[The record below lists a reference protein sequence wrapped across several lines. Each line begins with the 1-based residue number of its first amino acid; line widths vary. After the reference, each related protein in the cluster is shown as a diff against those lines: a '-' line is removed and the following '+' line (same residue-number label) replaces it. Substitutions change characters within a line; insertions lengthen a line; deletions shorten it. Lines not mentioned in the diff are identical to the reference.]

1 MLRTI
6 STMAS
11 ELELTPQQFRELVAI
26 ALDQVTAHL
35 ASIPDQ
41 PLDGTAGDPAA
52 SAALARSL
60 REPLPERGADARAV
74 LADLVGRV
82 VPHSFTTVSPGFMAY
97 VPGGGL
103 PHAAVADLVADI
115 VNRYVT
121 VWRAAP
127 GLAQIE
133 ATVAR
138 WLCDIV
144 GYPSAALGTLTTG
157 GSLANLSAIVTAR
170 RARLGDD
177 DFRDAVIYIS
187 DQTHHSVGKAA
198 VQVGFAPRQ
207 LRELPTDAEFRL
219 APDSL
224 ARAVREDRAAGR
236 RPLLVIASAGT
247 TNTGAVDDLAGLAD
261 VAAAERLWLHVDAAY
276 GGFFLL
282 TERGRAVMRGIGRA
296 DSVTLD
302 PHKGMFLPYGTG
314 AVLVREGADLR
325 RAFGGTSI
333 YLPEAVDDPE
343 AVSASDI
350 SPELSR
356 DFRALRLWLPLKMH
370 GVAPFRRQ
378 LDEKIDLARWAADQ
392 LKQLPGIEIV
402 AEPQLSTLAFRRVR
416 PGMDEPA
423 LTRLNRD
430 LLDRVNA
437 RQRVLLSPTMLG
449 ERFVIRICI
458 VSFRTHADRVAEAV
472 TIVRDVVREPAG
484 SPA

>member
-1 MLRTI
+1 
-6 STMAS
+6 
-11 ELELTPQQFRELVAI
+11 
-26 ALDQVTAHL
+26 
-35 ASIPDQ
+35 
-41 PLDGTAGDPAA
+41 
-52 SAALARSL
+52 
-60 REPLPERGADARAV
+60 
-74 LADLVGRV
+74 
-82 VPHSFTTVSPGFMAY
+82 MAY

>member
-1 MLRTI
+1 
-6 STMAS
+6 MAMPAPAPS
-11 ELELTPQQFRELVAI
+11 ELELTPGQFRDLVAI
-26 ALDQVTAHL
+26 ALDQLTAHL

-52 SAALARSL
+52 STALARSL
-60 REPLPERGADARAV
+60 REPLPERGTDARAL
-74 LADLVGRV
+74 LADLIGRV

-115 VNRYVT
+115 VNRFVT

-144 GYPSAALGTLTTG
+144 GYPADALGVLTTG
-157 GSLANLSAIVTAR
+157 GSLATLSAIVTAR
-170 RARLGDD
+170 RARLGDA
-177 DFRDAVIYIS
+177 DFRDTVIYVS
-187 DQTHHSVGKAA
+187 DQVHHSAAKAA

-207 LRELPTDAEFRL
+207 IRELATDDRCRL
-219 APDSL
+219 RPDTL
-224 ARAVREDRAAGR
+224 ADAVAADRRAGR
-236 RPLLVIASAGT
+236 RPLLAVASAGT

-261 VAAAERLWLHVDAAY
+261 VAAEERLWLHVDAAY

-282 TERGRAVMRGIGRA
+282 TERGRALMRGIERA

-314 AVLVREGADLR
+314 AVLVRDGAALR
-325 RAFGGTSI
+325 RAFGGTGI
-333 YLPEAVDDPE
+333 YMPEGAGDPAAVD
-343 AVSASDI
+343 ASEI

-378 LDEKIDLARWAADQ
+378 LDEKLDLARWAADE
-392 LKQLPGIEIV
+392 LRRVPGIELV
-402 AEPQLSTLAFRRVR
+402 AEPELSTLAFRLVR
-416 PGMDEPA
+416 PGLDEAA
-423 LTRLNRD
+423 LGRLNRA
-430 LLDRVNA
+430 LLDRINA
-437 RQRVLLSPTMLG
+437 RQRVLLSPTTLG
-449 ERFVIRICI
+449 GRFVIRICI

-472 TIVRDVVREPAG
+472 AIVRHAVPELAG
-484 SPA
+484 IPG

>member
-1 MLRTI
+1 
-6 STMAS
+6 MAVGPS
-11 ELELTPQQFRELVAI
+11 ELELSPGQFRELVGL
-26 ALDQVTAHL
+26 ALEQLTAHL

-41 PLDGTAGDPAA
+41 PLDGTAGDPAV

-60 REPLPERGADARAV
+60 REPLPERDTDPRAL

-115 VNRYVT
+115 VNRFVT

-133 ATVAR
+133 TTVAR

-144 GYPSAALGTLTTG
+144 GYPAAARGVLTTG
-157 GSLANLSAIVTAR
+157 GSLANLSAIVAAR
-170 RARLGDD
+170 RARLGDE
-177 DFRDAVIYIS
+177 DFRDAVIYLS
-187 DQTHHSVGKAA
+187 DQAHHSVAKAA

-207 LRELPTDAEFRL
+207 IRELDTDERFRL
-219 APDSL
+219 RPDTL
-224 ARAVREDRAAGR
+224 AQAVREDRRAGR
-236 RPLLVIASAGT
+236 RPLLAVANGGS

-261 VAAAERLWLHVDAAY
+261 VAAAAGLWLHVDAAY

-282 TERGRAVMRGIGRA
+282 TERGRALLRGMDRA

-314 AVLVREGADLR
+314 ALLARDGADLR
-325 RAFGGTSI
+325 RAFGGSAI
-333 YLPEAVDDPE
+333 YMPEGGQDAEAVD
-343 AVSASDI
+343 ASGI

-370 GVAPFRRQ
+370 GAGPFRRH
-378 LDEKIDLARWAADQ
+378 
-392 LKQLPGIEIV
+392 LPDH
-402 AEPQLSTLAFRRVR
+402 QSRRHPR
-416 PGMDEPA
+416 G
-423 LTRLNRD
+423 RC
-430 LLDRVNA
+430 RVSA
-437 RQRVLLSPTMLG
+437 QWP
-449 ERFVIRICI
+449 
-458 VSFRTHADRVAEAV
+458 
-472 TIVRDVVREPAG
+472 
-484 SPA
+484 

>member
-1 MLRTI
+1 MA
-6 STMAS
+6 MKAPAAS
-11 ELELTPQQFRELVAI
+11 ELELSPDRFRELVVI
-26 ALDQVTAHL
+26 ALEQLTAHL
-35 ASIPDQ
+35 ASVPDQ
-41 PLDGTAGDPAA
+41 PLDGTAEDPAA
-52 SAALARSL
+52 SAAVARSL
-60 REPLPERGADARAV
+60 REPLPEHGADPRAL

-144 GYPSAALGTLTTG
+144 GYPAGALGVLTTG
-157 GSLANLSAIVTAR
+157 GSLANLSAIIAAR
-170 RARLGDD
+170 RARLGDE
-177 DFRDAVIYIS
+177 DFRDTVIYLS
-187 DQTHHSVGKAA
+187 DQTHHSVAKAA

-207 LRELPTDAEFRL
+207 IRDLATDERFQLRPETLE
-219 APDSL
+219 
-224 ARAVREDRAAGR
+224 RAVREDRRAGR
-236 RPLLVIASAGT
+236 RPLLVVASAGS

-261 VAAAERLWLHVDAAY
+261 VTAAEDLWLHVDAAY

-282 TERGRAVMRGIGRA
+282 TARGRALMRGIERA

-314 AVLVREGADLR
+314 AVLAREGAALR
-325 RAFGGTSI
+325 RAFGGSAI
-333 YLPEAVDDPE
+333 YMPEGGRDAEAVD
-343 AVSASDI
+343 ASDI

-356 DFRALRLWLPLKMH
+356 DFRGLRLWLPLKMH
-370 GVAPFRRQ
+370 GAGPFRRQ
-378 LDEKIDLARWAADQ
+378 LDEKLDLARWAADA
-392 LKQLPGIEIV
+392 LRHVPGIELV
-402 AEPQLSTLAFRRVR
+402 AEPQLSTLAFRLVR
-416 PGMDEPA
+416 PGLDEA
-423 LTRLNRD
+423 GRTRLNRAV
-430 LLDRVNA
+430 LERINA
-437 RQRVLLSPTMLG
+437 RQRLLLSPTMLG
-449 ERFVIRICI
+449 DRFVIRICI

-472 TIVRDVVREPAG
+472 AIVRDAVRESAP
-484 SPA
+484 

>member
-1 MLRTI
+1 MRPPV
-6 STMAS
+6 S
-11 ELELTPQQFRELVAI
+11 ELELTPDQFRDLVEI
-26 ALDQVTAHL
+26 AVEQLTAHL

-52 SAALARSL
+52 SLALAQSL
-60 REPLPERGADARAV
+60 REPLPERGTDPRAL
-74 LADLVGRV
+74 LADLIGRV

-133 ATVAR
+133 ATVVR

-144 GYPSAALGTLTTG
+144 GYPAGALGVLTTG

-170 RARLGDD
+170 RARLGDE
-177 DFRDAVIYIS
+177 DFRDAVIYTS
-187 DQTHHSVGKAA
+187 DQVHHSVAKAA

-207 LRELPTDAEFRL
+207 LRELPTDPHFRL
-219 APDSL
+219 RPDVLS
-224 ARAVREDRAAGR
+224 AAVSADRRAGR
-236 RPLLVIASAGT
+236 RPLLVVASAGT
-247 TNTGAVDDLAGLAD
+247 TNTGAVDDLEGLAD
-261 VAAAERLWLHVDAAY
+261 LAAAEALWLHVDAAY

-282 TERGRAVMRGIGRA
+282 TERGRGLMRGIERA

-314 AVLVREGADLR
+314 AVLVREGDALR
-325 RAFGGTSI
+325 RAFGGTGI
-333 YLPEAVDDPE
+333 YMPEGAHDPEAVD
-343 AVSASDI
+343 ASEI

-356 DFRALRLWLPLKMH
+356 DFRALRVWLPLKMH
-370 GVAPFRRQ
+370 GLEPFRRQ
-378 LDEKIDLARWAADQ
+378 LDEKLDLAYWAAAE
-392 LKQLPGIEIV
+392 LRRIAGIELV
-402 AEPQLSTLAFRRVR
+402 AEPQLSTLAFRLVR
-416 PGMDEPA
+416 PGLDEA
-423 LTRLNRD
+423 GLTRLNRA
-430 LLDRVNA
+430 LLDRINA
-437 RQRVLLSPTMLG
+437 RQRVLLSPTTLG
-449 ERFVIRICI
+449 GRFVIRICV

-472 TIVRDVVREPAG
+472 ATVRAAVAEAAESTP
-484 SPA
+484 

>member
-6 STMAS
+6 SAMAS

-26 ALDQVTAHL
+26 ALDLVTAHL

-41 PLDGTAGDPAA
+41 PLDGTAGDPAG

-74 LADLVGRV
+74 LADLMERV

-144 GYPSAALGTLTTG
+144 GYPADALGTLTTG

-219 APDSL
+219 APASL

-247 TNTGAVDDLAGLAD
+247 TNTGAVDDLGGLAD

-282 TERGRAVMRGIGRA
+282 TERGRAVMQGIDRA

-325 RAFGGTSI
+325 WAFGGTSI
-333 YLPEAVDDPE
+333 YLPEAVDDPA
-343 AVSASDI
+343 AVNASDI

-370 GVAPFRRQ
+370 GSAPFRRQ

-392 LKQLPGIEIV
+392 LRQVPGIELV
-402 AEPQLSTLAFRRVR
+402 AEPQLSTLAFRLVR

-430 LLDRVNA
+430 LLDRINA

-472 TIVRDVVREPAG
+472 AIVRDVVREPAG